1 MAGIDRREDR
11 RSRGVV
17 AAFVLL
23 AVAPLVSAAAHA
35 SFWQKHSPAPLTTA
49 VIAVLLV
56 ALVTRRRWAWA
67 LLVLLYGFVVVSF
80 AWKWGATSL
89 FVVDLV
95 ALGLLASSPMR
106 RYVGLQ
112 LVRDAPPTGQAG
124 LS

>member
-1 MAGIDRREDR
+1 M
-11 RSRGVV
+11 
-17 AAFVLL
+17 AFVLL
-23 AVAPLVSAAAHA
+23 AVVPLVSAAAHA

-56 ALVTRRRWAWA
+56 ALVTRRRSAWA

-80 AWKWGATSL
+80 AWEWGSTSL

-106 RYVGLQ
+106 RYVGF
-112 LVRDAPPTGQAG
+112 G
-124 LS
+124 